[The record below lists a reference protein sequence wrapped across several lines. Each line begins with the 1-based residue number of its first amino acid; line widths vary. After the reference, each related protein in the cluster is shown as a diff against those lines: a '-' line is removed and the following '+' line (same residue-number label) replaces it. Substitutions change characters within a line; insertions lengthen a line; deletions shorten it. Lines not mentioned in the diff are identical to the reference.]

1 MVSPSTSTQTTSPSN
16 WLANWRQQLE
26 QRELAQGQWDKVR
39 SLAARRLSKSTE
51 PWLAPWGETYGFPY
65 VGEDGVKQD
74 VGIEGLAN
82 FVDYVFLN
90 PLARHHADMLLEILR
105 AVYFR
110 ENTVILEPRGG
121 AKTTHGNTG
130 FLAWLIGLFT
140 DLRVGLISNTA
151 LQSRAFSRA
160 IRWTAEGNGRYE
172 EVFGDI
178 TSDAKWT
185 DQEWL
190 RKDSKHHGTKD
201 VTCFAQGVG
210 GAIISKRF
218 DIILCDDI
226 LDEENTNTPEA
237 REKVETWFTQTLL
250 PCLSPDGV
258 VIMIGT
264 RWAEEDLY
272 EVLTDPVAEGGKG
285 WKLHQRGAFVTDDR
299 GEIVEDDQGRP
310 TSYWPEYWPVDKLEA
325 KRIEL
330 GTPMFMC
337 AYMNDIRGLMEGN
350 IFKSADW
357 QADSFY
363 FDQLPPGKYVVKMG
377 VDLAS
382 SERERADFTA
392 RGTVAMDQDGD
403 FWILSVYRDKRES
416 GHAEFVYDGWAAYQN
431 LDLVL
436 VENQQFQSTLIQEV
450 MEDYPWI
457 PVQGLRSDVDKVT
470 RARAVAAKYEAHKMH
485 HHASLKGS
493 DYEMELLGFPKGHDD
508 MIDAV
513 GFAMELGGGGG
524 LQYAAVR
531 R

>member
-1 MVSPSTSTQTTSPSN
+1 
-16 WLANWRQQLE
+16 
-26 QRELAQGQWDKVR
+26 
-39 SLAARRLSKSTE
+39 
-51 PWLAPWGETYGFPY
+51 
-65 VGEDGVKQD
+65 
-74 VGIEGLAN
+74 
-82 FVDYVFLN
+82 
-90 PLARHHADMLLEILR
+90 MLLEMLKSIYLR
-105 AVYFR
+105 DNSVF
-110 ENTVILEPRGG
+110 LEPRGA

-130 FLAWLIGLFT
+130 FLAWLIGQFT

-160 IRWTAEGNGRYE
+160 IRWTAEGNERYQRIW
-172 EVFGDI
+172 GNI
-178 TSDAKWT
+178 ASDAKWT

-190 RKDSKHHGTKD
+190 RADSKHHGTKD

-218 DIILCDDI
+218 DLILCDDI
-226 LDEENTNTPEA
+226 LDEENTETPEQ

-250 PCLSPDGV
+250 PCLAPDGV
-258 VIMIGT
+258 VIVIGT
-264 RWAEEDLY
+264 RWAEDDLY
-272 EVLTDPVAEGGKG
+272 ETLTKPVTEGGKG
-285 WKLHQRGAFVTDDR
+285 WKEHLRGCYITDDR
-299 GEIVEDDQGRP
+299 GEVIEDGEGRP
-310 TSYWPEYWPVDKLEA
+310 TSYWPEYWPVERLED
-325 KRIEL
+325 KRIDL

-357 QADSFY
+357 AGSDFY
-363 FDQLPPGKYVVKMG
+363 FKELPAGRKFVVKMG

-382 SERERADFTA
+382 SEKERADFTA
-392 RGTVAMDQDGD
+392 RATVAMDDGGD
-403 FWILSVYRDKRES
+403 FWVLSVYRDKRES
-416 GHAEFVYDGWAAYQN
+416 GHAEFIYDGWAAYQN

-457 PVQGLRSDVDKVT
+457 PVEGRRSDVDKVT

-485 HHASLKGS
+485 HHVSLKGGA
-493 DYEMELLGFPKGHDD
+493 YEMELLGFPKGHDD
-508 MIDAV
+508 QIDAV